1 MRLSD
6 VPSTCRGVSQ
16 DDVWWRRALS
26 WLTWGQQCPPRFHAK
41 QVHLCACHAYHGG
54 LWNWGPQMY
63 WPPPYFESFSSLSR
77 PIAQRDLIGS
87 SASPSCSTRL
97 GWSTLFASPSFF
109 DGTWSSRSPHTVARQ
124 KLVNFTPW
132 LFASWTATSNGS
144 SLGTCSW
151 GPINNQHWK
160 HLALYGFD

>member
-1 MRLSD
+1 MPWRQSRRCLVATCIIMADVGGNSVRLVFTLSRYIC
-6 VPSTCRGVSQ
+6 VPATRITGVCG
-16 DDVWWRRALS
+16 
-26 WLTWGQQCPPRFHAK
+26 TG
-41 QVHLCACHAYHGG
+41 VHKCIG
-54 LWNWGPQMY
+54 
-63 WPPPYFESFSSLSR
+63 PPYFESFSSLSR

-151 GPINNQHWK
+151 GPINNQH
-160 HLALYGFD
+160 